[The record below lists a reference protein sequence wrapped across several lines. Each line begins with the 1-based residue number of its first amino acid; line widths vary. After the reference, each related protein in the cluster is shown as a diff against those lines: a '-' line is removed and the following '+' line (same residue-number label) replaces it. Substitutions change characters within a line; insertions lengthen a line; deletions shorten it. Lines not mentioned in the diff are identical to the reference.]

1 MSRYVCKTLLKR
13 YFFFKVMYKVIAFH
27 K

>member
-1 MSRYVCKTLLKR
+1 MQNIIKTL
-13 YFFFKVMYKVIAFH
+13 FFFKVMYKVIAFR